1 MIKFLLIFLIYIC
14 VITYSLTVK
23 QFLFKGSIN
32 NIVASDLG
40 YGFSFLIII
49 AFLVNILLPLNSL
62 IFPVIFISFFL
73 FLYKFSFFKK
83 NFKFEIFLIILI
95 LTLLIEIN
103 PLAGDTPF
111 YHLQIIKWYSD
122 NSLVFGIANLENRF
136 GIVSGWHH
144 LLSIFNYEIF
154 KINLLYLLN
163 SIPLIILIK
172 LTYEEALTDI
182 NTIHQIFL
190 LSVTSFLLVYS
201 FIHPSLN
208 GTIFNSIGS
217 ADADSS
223 GMYFYILS
231 FYFFLKSLNTRNIN
245 DLALTVVFSVLS
257 YISKL
262 SYLPSIM
269 LPIFLV
275 FYLKINI
282 LKYLKFMVFIGII
295 NFLWVSKYLVSTGC
309 LIFPL
314 DFTCINFE
322 WSISK
327 DLVKEFAKETSAF
340 ARSKNNTYT
349 NYTNYDYYLNSFQWF
364 LPWVKNFFFTI
375 AFIKISIFI
384 IFLSSII
391 IFFNLKWSQIKKTII
406 EVLFLFIFFV
416 IGLSYWLIA
425 PDIRFGYALFICI
438 TMLILSISVYFIREI
453 INKINISKY
462 LVISIFLVL
471 IGFKNIK
478 YQFNDDIYIKNR
490 TFNYSNLYLHKKIN
504 NYEIYKTNSGDCA
517 FFKKICIYNSI
528 ENLEITRKGRYI
540 FIKK

>member
-1 MIKFLLIFLIYIC
+1 M
-14 VITYSLTVK
+14 
-23 QFLFKGSIN
+23 
-32 NIVASDLG
+32 
-40 YGFSFLIII
+40 
-49 AFLVNILLPLNSL
+49 
-62 IFPVIFISFFL
+62 
-73 FLYKFSFFKK
+73 
-83 NFKFEIFLIILI
+83 
-95 LTLLIEIN
+95 
-103 PLAGDTPF
+103 
-111 YHLQIIKWYSD
+111 
-122 NSLVFGIANLENRF
+122 
-136 GIVSGWHH
+136 
-144 LLSIFNYEIF
+144 
-154 KINLLYLLN
+154 LYLLN

-269 LPIFLV
+269 LLIFFV

-391 IFFNLKWSQIKKTII
+391 IFF
-406 EVLFLFIFFV
+406 
-416 IGLSYWLIA
+416 
-425 PDIRFGYALFICI
+425 
-438 TMLILSISVYFIREI
+438 
-453 INKINISKY
+453 
-462 LVISIFLVL
+462 
-471 IGFKNIK
+471 
-478 YQFNDDIYIKNR
+478 
-490 TFNYSNLYLHKKIN
+490 
-504 NYEIYKTNSGDCA
+504 
-517 FFKKICIYNSI
+517 
-528 ENLEITRKGRYI
+528 
-540 FIKK
+540 

>member
-83 NFKFEIFLIILI
+83 HFKFEIFLIILI

>member
-1 MIKFLLIFLIYIC
+1 
-14 VITYSLTVK
+14 
-23 QFLFKGSIN
+23 
-32 NIVASDLG
+32 
-40 YGFSFLIII
+40 
-49 AFLVNILLPLNSL
+49 
-62 IFPVIFISFFL
+62 
-73 FLYKFSFFKK
+73 
-83 NFKFEIFLIILI
+83 
-95 LTLLIEIN
+95 
-103 PLAGDTPF
+103 
-111 YHLQIIKWYSD
+111 
-122 NSLVFGIANLENRF
+122 
-136 GIVSGWHH
+136 
-144 LLSIFNYEIF
+144 
-154 KINLLYLLN
+154 
-163 SIPLIILIK
+163 
-172 LTYEEALTDI
+172 
-182 NTIHQIFL
+182 
-190 LSVTSFLLVYS
+190 
-201 FIHPSLN
+201 
-208 GTIFNSIGS
+208 
-217 ADADSS
+217 
-223 GMYFYILS
+223 
-231 FYFFLKSLNTRNIN
+231 
-245 DLALTVVFSVLS
+245 
-257 YISKL
+257 
-262 SYLPSIM
+262 M

-517 FFKKICIYNSI
+517 FLKKICIYNSI
-528 ENLEITRKGRYI
+528 ENLEITKKGRYI

>member
-23 QFLFKGSIN
+23 QFLFKSSIN

-62 IFPVIFISFFL
+62 IFPLIFISFFL
-73 FLYKFSFFKK
+73 FLYNFSFFKK
-83 NFKFEIFLIILI
+83 HFKFEIFLIILI

-144 LLSIFNYEIF
+144 LLSIFNHEIF

-182 NTIHQIFL
+182 NKIHQIFL

-245 DLALTVVFSVLS
+245 NLALTVVFSVLS

-262 SYLPSIM
+262 SYLPSLM

-322 WSISK
+322 WSVSK

-416 IGLSYWLIA
+416 IGLTYWLIA

-438 TMLILSISVYFIREI
+438 TVLILSISVYFIREI

-462 LVISIFLVL
+462 FVISIFLVL
-471 IGFKNIK
+471 IGLKNIK

>member
-23 QFLFKGSIN
+23 QFLFKSSIN

-62 IFPVIFISFFL
+62 IFPLIFISFFL
-73 FLYKFSFFKK
+73 FLYNFSFFKK
-83 NFKFEIFLIILI
+83 HFKFEIFLIILI

-182 NTIHQIFL
+182 NKIHQIFL

-262 SYLPSIM
+262 SYLPSLM

-322 WSISK
+322 WSVSK

-416 IGLSYWLIA
+416 IGLTYWLIA

-438 TMLILSISVYFIREI
+438 TVLILSISVYFIREI

-462 LVISIFLVL
+462 FVISIFLVL
-471 IGFKNIK
+471 IGLKNIK